1 MARASTT
8 LPLRSCIVTA
18 VAVVAAFVAMPE
30 AGASELIARD
40 ATGVTIQA
48 DAQGRALIS
57 FRSGGQSK

>member
-18 VAVVAAFVAMPE
+18 VAVVVAFAAARE

-40 ATGVTIQA
+40 ATTSGSRQTP
-48 DAQGRALIS
+48 RAA
-57 FRSGGQSK
+57 R